1 MEIQF
6 RRALVASGGD
16 ASVFFQRPLT
26 VALLAVALLALV
38 LPYAPSI
45 VSRLRGRGRPVGRF
59 AFGESD

>member
-16 ASVFFQRPLT
+16 ATVFIDRPLT
-26 VALLAVALLALV
+26 IGLLSAALLALV
-38 LPYAPSI
+38 LPYAPAI
-45 VSRLRGRGRPVGRF
+45 IGRLRGRTSSAGRL